1 MHTHTCGCLCALA
14 IAPPDQA
21 LHDVLEVIESSGYFD
36 ESHEDVEEEEEDEEE
51 EEEEEEEDED
61 EVA

>member
-1 MHTHTCGCLCALA
+1 MHTHTRGCLCALA

-51 EEEEEEEDED
+51 EEEEVEK
-61 EVA
+61 